1 MLFKVY
7 FIKYI
12 YFYRVVLDDIVY
24 WLNNLEYMMLFV
36 VFYNIFGCVIID
48 VYGNLRIINVKS
60 YDGGFLECWIR
71 MKKVR
76 VV

>member
-1 MLFKVY
+1 
-7 FIKYI
+7 
-12 YFYRVVLDDIVY
+12 
-24 WLNNLEYMMLFV
+24 MLFV

-76 VV
+76 VVQFIGIVV